1 MGETVG
7 EGSDGHLTQPSKD
20 QCRTAL
26 LHPATQ
32 EYINTH
38 THTSTQAHTDMPLKV
53 IHQTIFQKRP
63 HTHSGGETNHPPFTT
78 SDKVQQH
85 AHNHSHALGVLGPVT
100 ARSESEELT
109 SPTNTVHPAR
119 VCVCV

>member
-38 THTSTQAHTDMPLKV
+38 TRVHRH
-53 IHQTIFQKRP
+53 IQTC
-63 HTHSGGETNHPPFTT
+63 H
-78 SDKVQQH
+78 
-85 AHNHSHALGVLGPVT
+85 
-100 ARSESEELT
+100 
-109 SPTNTVHPAR
+109 
-119 VCVCV
+119 

>member
-26 LHPATQ
+26 LYPATQ

-38 THTSTQAHTDMPLKV
+38 THEYTGTYRHATKSNPSNNFPKETTHTFRRRNKPSTLHNIRQSTATCTQSLTCTGRV
-53 IHQTIFQKRP
+53 R
-63 HTHSGGETNHPPFTT
+63 S
-78 SDKVQQH
+78 SDSK
-85 AHNHSHALGVLGPVT
+85 
-100 ARSESEELT
+100 E
-109 SPTNTVHPAR
+109 
-119 VCVCV
+119 